1 MLNAVVNSTPIISL
15 HDIGLLDVLSKMY
28 NKVYI
33 PYGVYEE
40 VCIDGD
46 ICKDVLL
53 SFHNFSIKHI
63 ANENAKRYFKTALHK
78 GEVEV
83 MLLADE
89 MKADVCIIDD
99 KLAREYA
106 KYLGLKLT
114 GTLGVLVKAKERGFI
129 DSVVTYMDSMIRN
142 EIYIS
147 KNLYE
152 QIKKLANEGT

>member
-15 HDIGLLDVLSKMY
+15 HDIGKLDILSKLY
-28 NKVYI
+28 DNVYI

-46 ICKDVLL
+46 IDKEQLL
-53 SFHNFSIKHI
+53 SFANFSVQKIT
-63 ANENAKRYFKTALHK
+63 NEGSKKYFKTALHK

-83 MLLADE
+83 MILADE
-89 MKADVCIIDD
+89 LNADVCIMDD

-106 KYLGLKLT
+106 KFLGLKIT
-114 GTLGVLVKAKERGFI
+114 GTLGILIKAKERGI
-129 DSVVTYMDSMIRN
+129 LDVVMPCVDLLMYN

-147 KNLYE
+147 KSLYE
-152 QIKKLANEGT
+152 NVKKLVCEYN